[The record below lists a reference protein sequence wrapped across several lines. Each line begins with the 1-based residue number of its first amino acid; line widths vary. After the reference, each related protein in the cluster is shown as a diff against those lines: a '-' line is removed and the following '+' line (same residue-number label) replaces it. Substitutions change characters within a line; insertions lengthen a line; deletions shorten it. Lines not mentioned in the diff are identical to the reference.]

1 MRITDAQFSAR
12 EAAVIRRI
20 LDVPGVGLR
29 CPRCANDLS
38 EDESIGVDGAVVVRC
53 RLIRC
58 AMCRRMMAVTG

>member
-1 MRITDAQFSAR
+1 M
-12 EAAVIRRI
+12 IRRI

-29 CPRCANDLS
+29 CPRCASDLS